1 MKAKTTGLVRT
12 GMGRKQES
20 FLTEAAKFVKKQ
32 VNAVENKLEN
42 DAREIATT
50 STILGISIGVVV
62 GIVGTV
68 LMQKYVVT
76 PQPPVV
82 QVPPVP
88 PVMGPMI

>member
-1 MKAKTTGLVRT
+1 MKTKSTGLVRAE
-12 GMGRKQES
+12 MGRKQES

-32 VNAVENKLEN
+32 VNAVETKLEN

-50 STILGISIGVVV
+50 STILGISIGIVV

-76 PQPPVV
+76 PEPPVV
-82 QVPPVP
+82 RVPPQP
-88 PVMGPMI
+88 PAMGPLM